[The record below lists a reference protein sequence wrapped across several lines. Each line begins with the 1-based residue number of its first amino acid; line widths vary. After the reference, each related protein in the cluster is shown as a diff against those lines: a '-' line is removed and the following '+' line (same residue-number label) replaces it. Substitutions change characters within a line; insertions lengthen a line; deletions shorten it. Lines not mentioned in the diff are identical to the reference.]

1 MKYTKFNLFK
11 QEPLMLKSDPVNNKI
26 IFANWKM
33 NFSKDDVV
41 DFCQK
46 LKQNLSAKNNLVIAP
61 PAAYISIVQTI
72 LPDIQIASQDVSK
85 VNSEQGAFTGEISA
99 YILKS
104 LGVKY
109 AIVGHYERRKI
120 FNERTEEI
128 LTKAKNC
135 LQKGITPILCFGE
148 EEIGT
153 SPVRYLQELNNYFTE
168 KDSIIYAYEPYWAI
182 GNENFQFKIVEQ
194 NMHQMLDYLN
204 QDNKNPTK
212 SLIYGG
218 SVNSKNIIQLNTIKN
233 LDGLLVGSA
242 SLKLDEL
249 LKILENI

>member
-1 MKYTKFNLFK
+1 
-11 QEPLMLKSDPVNNKI
+11 MLKNETVSNKI

-33 NFSKDDVV
+33 HFSKDDLV

-46 LKQNLSAKNNLVIAP
+46 LQQQIEQNPAIENKLVIAP
-61 PAAYISIVQTI
+61 PNVYLQLVQSIIPSIQT
-72 LPDIQIASQDVSK
+72 ASQDVSRL
-85 VNSEQGAFTGEISA
+85 EFDQGAFTGETSA
-99 YILKS
+99 YMLQS

-120 FNERTEEI
+120 FGESSTAI
-128 LTKAKNC
+128 VIKAKNC
-135 LQKGITPILCFGE
+135 LKKGITPILCFGE
-148 EEIGT
+148 EKIGD
-153 SPVRYLQELNNYFTE
+153 SPLQKLQDIDSFFT
-168 KDSIIYAYEPYWAI
+168 KNDRLIYAYEPYWAI
-182 GNENFQFKIVEQ
+182 GNENFQFSMVEGNIHEMLEYLSQ
-194 NMHQMLDYLN
+194 NN
-204 QDNKNPTK
+204 RKTTK

-218 SVNSKNIIQLNTIKN
+218 SVNSQNILQLNTIKN